1 MRKFRQISI
10 KYRKKLWK
18 WNSTVF
24 PFKHAPLNFNDPLC
38 FIIGIIRQNIGCIYI
53 SVENRIK
60 LSETSERIKTN
71 TYRGGEADHLD
82 SHERNVYVYIHG
94 TSSPK
99 FIVHLSRGGRV
110 KFSRGEKRKRAHE
123 RASQTLRQEACTG
136 GPLVSLLSAL

>member
-60 LSETSERIKTN
+60 LSEPRNELKLIRIGGGGRPPRFPRAERIRIYPWN
-71 TYRGGEADHLD
+71 
-82 SHERNVYVYIHG
+82 
-94 TSSPK
+94 
-99 FIVHLSRGGRV
+99 FI
-110 KFSRGEKRKRAHE
+110 A
-123 RASQTLRQEACTG
+123 
-136 GPLVSLLSAL
+136 